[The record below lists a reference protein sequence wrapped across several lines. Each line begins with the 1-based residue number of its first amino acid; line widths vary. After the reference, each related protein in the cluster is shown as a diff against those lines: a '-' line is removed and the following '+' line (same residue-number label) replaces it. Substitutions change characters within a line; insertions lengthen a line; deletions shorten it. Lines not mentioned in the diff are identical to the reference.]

1 MNTTLLIV
9 LFFTAVAII
18 IAAFYILLKKFAPK
32 PEEKKDDQSMLML
45 QSQINDIAKMLDTK
59 LSHSR
64 EEMQTT
70 FARSRDEMQTA
81 VRTQFTESQ
90 KLVKDI
96 TEQIAQVQ
104 ESNKQVFTI
113 ADQLQNLEKV
123 LKNQKQRGNLGEASL
138 ELVMSNILPPT
149 AYKLQ
154 YEFANK
160 EKVDAAI
167 ITKDGMIPVD
177 AKFSLDNYI
186 RIIAETDE
194 SKKEDLEKEFKND
207 LKKRIDETAKYIRP
221 SEGTLPFAFMYI
233 PAEGIYYDLLINEV
247 GAVKVNTRSLIDY
260 AYKEKNV
267 IIVSPTTFAAYLQS
281 VLYGFRAFKIEEG
294 AKEIRKRVEDL
305 GKHIASYDMYMQKLG
320 TTLGTSVN
328 HYNTAYKELGKIDKD
343 ILKISGEA
351 TGIDPMTLDKPQSG
365 E

>member
-1 MNTTLLIV
+1 MNIGTLVFLLIGFAAIV
-9 LFFTAVAII
+9 LVAVY
-18 IAAFYILLKKFAPK
+18 FLLSKFMPGK
-32 PEEKKDDQSMLML
+32 DEKQSDQGMLLL
-45 QSQINDIAKMLDTK
+45 QSQINDIAKMLDVK
-59 LSHSR
+59 LTHSR
-64 EEMQTT
+64 E
-70 FARSRDEMQTA
+70 EMQTA
-81 VRTQFTESQ
+81 VRTQFGESQ
-90 KLVKDI
+90 KLIKDI

-167 ITKDGMIPVD
+167 ITKEGIIPVD
-177 AKFSLDNYI
+177 AKFSLDNYS
-186 RIIAETDE
+186 RILAETDE
-194 SKKEDLEKEFKND
+194 TRKEELEKEFKND

-221 SEGTLPFAFMYI
+221 NEGTLPFAFMYI

-260 AYKEKNV
+260 AYKDKNV

-305 GKHIASYDMYMQKLG
+305 GKHIASYDLYMQKLG

-328 HYNTAYKELGKIDKD
+328 HYNAAYKELGKIDKD

-351 TGIDPMTLDKPQSG
+351 TGIDPITIDKPQTG